1 MRHEND
7 YCPAGSLT
15 RGISSAAAHL
25 TVSRRLFF
33 FFLSFS
39 AMKIEN
45 LLAALGRENR
55 NNNNNNT
62 HDCFFSVSLSDTF
75 GLQLE
80 IP

>member
-25 TVSRRLFF
+25 TVSRRLFL
-33 FFLSFS
+33 FFLFFS
-39 AMKIEN
+39 NEN
-45 LLAALGRENR
+45 ILAALGRENR
-55 NNNNNNT
+55 NNSNT
-62 HDCFFSVSLSDTF
+62 HDRFFSVSLSDTF